1 LPAGRKMGRAVGS
14 SPRSSCTRCRAE
26 PDNVLTRAAASRCGS
41 RRNRRRA
48 VIGATSREAL
58 VRSGELKPPSAGSK
72 DSTAR
77 SVGFSLALRE
87 TV

>member
-1 LPAGRKMGRAVGS
+1 
-14 SPRSSCTRCRAE
+14 
-26 PDNVLTRAAASRCGS
+26 
-41 RRNRRRA
+41 

-77 SVGFSLALRE
+77 SVGFGLALRE
-87 TV
+87 TEARLLSWECR